1 MKLDWLDR
9 ALIAELSRDGRASY
23 QQLSQTVG
31 LAPNTV
37 ADRMRRLRESGVIAG
52 TAVVIDERVLGLEL
66 GVLSDVKLHDG
77 VSRVE
82 FAESLTKVA
91 QVIGAL
97 RLTGEYDYQLH
108 IVCSGA
114 TELESVIER
123 LKSDYGVASVNSR
136 LILRE
141 VPVDK
146 AKLLDVIP

>member
-1 MKLDWLDR
+1 MALDGIDR
-9 ALIAELSRDGRASY
+9 AIIGELSRDGRASY
-23 QQLSQTVG
+23 QQLSQAVG

-37 ADRMRRLRESGVIAG
+37 ADRMRRLRESGVITG
-52 TAVVIDERVLGLEL
+52 STVVIDERALGMEL
-66 GVLSDVKLHDG
+66 GVLSDIKLHDG

-82 FAESLTKVA
+82 FAESLTKVP

-114 TELESVIER
+114 SELESVIEV
-123 LKSDYGVASVNSR
+123 LKSEYDVASVNSR

-146 AKLLDVIP
+146 AKLLEVVP